1 MSNRTIDLIK
11 SRVSC
16 RAYSEKKVSFKK
28 ALEIA
33 EAGRFAPSAM
43 NRQICNIYVFNS
55 KAKVEKLRTLSLNV
69 ANRDCMYGA
78 KTVILVGGPR
88 EDRFTNLDGSCIL
101 ENMFLAA
108 HALKI
113 NSCWINQFDDLFQTK
128 DGLKIKKS
136 LGIPEDFCIVGAC
149 ILGYAKDPNSLA
161 SKPRKEDFII
171 VK

>member
-1 MSNRTIDLIK
+1 MANKSLELIK

-16 RAYSEKKVSFKK
+16 REYSDKKVSLKK

-33 EAGRFAPSAM
+33 EAGKFAPSAM
-43 NRQICNIYVFNS
+43 NRQICQIFVVNS
-55 KAKVEKLRTLSLNV
+55 KAKVEKLRTLSIKLRE
-69 ANRDCMYGA
+69 RDCMYGA

-88 EDRFTNLDGSCIL
+88 GDRFTV
-101 ENMFLAA
+101 LAA

-113 NSCWINQFDDLFQTK
+113 NSCWINQFDELLLEK
-128 DGLKIKKS
+128 DGLKVKKA
-136 LGIPEDFCIVGAC
+136 LGIPEDFRIVGAC
-149 ILGYAKDPNSLA
+149 ILGYAKNPNALK

>member
-1 MSNRTIDLIK
+1 MANKTLELIK

-16 RAYSEKKVSFKK
+16 RAYSDKKVSLKK

-43 NRQICNIYVFNS
+43 NRQICQIFVINS
-55 KAKVEKLRTLSLNV
+55 KSKVEKLRTLSLNV

-78 KTVILVGGPR
+78 KTVLLVGGPR

-108 HALKI
+108 HSLKI

-128 DGLKIKKS
+128 DGLKVKKS
-136 LGIPEDFCIVGAC
+136 LGIPEDFKIVGAC
-149 ILGYAKDPNSLA
+149 ILGYAKDPDVLK
-161 SKPRKEDFII
+161 SKPRKEDFVI